1 MSVELLDCTLRDGGY
16 LNQWKFGRRTIP
28 GFLETLDRAGVD
40 VMEVGFLT
48 GEAKGREYSL
58 FASLEEVARVLP
70 RKKRGKFVA
79 MVALGELELDPGSLP
94 PFDGETLDGVRL
106 SFRKG
111 DRDKAFRWA
120 RELQDK
126 GYPVFFQPVGTVFY
140 SDLELLHL
148 VEQVNI
154 LEPYAFYVVDTLGS
168 MYREQ
173 VTRRFHLLDENLA
186 PGIRL
191 GLHGHNNLQLAFAN
205 AQAVAALPTRRPL
218 VVDSSVFGMGRGAG
232 NLPTELMAQYL
243 DRTGPGRY
251 DVSLILEAYDRF
263 IAPLGQ
269 GGQWGYSVAYHIA
282 ASHLCH
288 PNYAAYLLEKGT
300 LSMKELAQIVEE
312 IPRDRRAQYDQD
324 LIAKLYRQRQTR
336 EVDDGAAVEELTK
349 LFAQRPLLLLGEG
362 ACQEGQGQRLRE
374 FIARRRP
381 VVVELNF
388 RDAAF
393 PADLCFFTSRRGADW
408 LEEGSFPRAVVTS
421 NVAWEEDLPC
431 LWADYRQ
438 CLGEDALVFDAP
450 ELMALKFFQ
459 RCGVGEAYL
468 AGFPQGA
475 ACPLGRDCLWGPRP
489 QSPDRRRRL
498 QKQLDALGLKIVFLH
513 PRDLEDL
520 L

>member
-48 GEAKGREYSL
+48 GEARGREYSL

-111 DRDKAFRWA
+111 DREKAFRWA

-191 GLHGHNNLQLAFAN
+191 GLHGHNNLQLAFSN
-205 AQAVAALPTRRPL
+205 APAGAALPTRRPL

-243 DRTGPGRY
+243 DRTGPRRY

-312 IPRDRRAQYDQD
+312 IPRDRPVYLHCRSS
-324 LIAKLYRQRQTR
+324 QRSYN
-336 EVDDGAAVEELTK
+336 
-349 LFAQRPLLLLGEG
+349 
-362 ACQEGQGQRLRE
+362 ACRCLQGHG
-374 FIARRRP
+374 FSNVYNI
-381 VVVELNF
+381 
-388 RDAAF
+388 
-393 PADLCFFTSRRGADW
+393 S
-408 LEEGSFPRAVVTS
+408 GSF
-421 NVAWEEDLPC
+421 
-431 LWADYRQ
+431 
-438 CLGEDALVFDAP
+438 
-450 ELMALKFFQ
+450 
-459 RCGVGEAYL
+459 
-468 AGFPQGA
+468 
-475 ACPLGRDCLWGPRP
+475 
-489 QSPDRRRRL
+489 
-498 QKQLDALGLKIVFLH
+498 LGLCLFEYFNDVTQGREPIVTGYNFQ
-513 PRDLEDL
+513 
-520 L
+520 